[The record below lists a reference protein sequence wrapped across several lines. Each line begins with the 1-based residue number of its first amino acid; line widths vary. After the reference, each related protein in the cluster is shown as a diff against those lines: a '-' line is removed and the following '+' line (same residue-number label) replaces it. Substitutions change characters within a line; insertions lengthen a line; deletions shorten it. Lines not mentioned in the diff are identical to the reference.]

1 MNVLDAEVLDI
12 RPAPEGGKMI
22 GVVSFTIA
30 AETDES
36 IATAHY
42 HCSCAIPN
50 ADTPEARIAQI
61 KDALVD
67 DAIRQIR
74 RMPEIRSGSEPLNIN
89 LEKAAA

>member
-1 MNVLDAEVLDI
+1 MNVLDAQVVDI
-12 RPAPEGGKMI
+12 RPAPEGGKML

-30 AETDES
+30 AETDQS
-36 IATAHY
+36 IASAHY

-50 ADTPEARIAQI
+50 ASTPQARIAQI

-74 RMPEIRSGSEPLNIN
+74 RMPEIRSGAEPLN
-89 LEKAAA
+89 LSLQKTAA